1 MELRRG
7 MLVRSKAG
15 RDKDCIYVIGDVKN
29 EYVYLADGGLRPL
42 SRMKRKNI
50 RHLQPVLKR
59 TAEDISSDIEIRRVI
74 REYEQQK

>member
-74 REYEQQK
+74 REYEQQE